1 MLWGNVGRNIIAQVV
16 WGRRRSDS
24 IRGEEEEEEE
34 RRKNC
39 SLCAKFSEN
48 LARELA
54 L

>member
-16 WGRRRSDS
+16 WGRRQSDS
-24 IRGEEEEEEE
+24 IQEEKEEK

-39 SLCAKFSEN
+39 SLCAKFIEN
-48 LARELA
+48 LAQELA

>member
-24 IRGEEEEEEE
+24 IRGEEEEEK

-48 LARELA
+48 LVRELA